1 MQRLMTLLW
10 IHRRSFT
17 TINNI
22 RTFTTELSPNDIRR
36 RPPPTTEPPPPPSSD
51 IHITSR
57 CVSRLRTIATDGEC
71 LRVTVDGGGCSGFE
85 YKLALDRN
93 ITNDDECFE
102 RDGVRV
108 IVDRMSLDYMRGAT
122 IDYVDELMRST
133 FRVVN
138 NPVAEKGCSCGSSF
152 ALKMD

>member
-1 MQRLMTLLW
+1 MQRLIVNNMLA
-10 IHRRSFT
+10 IRRTWTRPIST
-17 TINNI
+17 RIADNND
-22 RTFTTELSPNDIRR
+22 SSKVDDIRI
-36 RPPPTTEPPPPPSSD
+36 TE
-51 IHITSR
+51 R
-57 CVSRLRTIATDGEC
+57 CVSRLRTIAGDNEC
-71 LRVTVDGGGCSGFE
+71 LRVTVDGGGCSGYE
-85 YKLALDRN
+85 YKLTLETQINANDR
-93 ITNDDECFE
+93 CFE

-108 IVDRMSLDYMRGAT
+108 VVDDLSLAYMRGAT